1 MAKKESTDPMDLGIT
16 IPDIPMPAEQAE
28 DKDVVEDEC
37 DAAFDFAFIGTG
49 QAGGRLAESFYKMG
63 YRRVCAVNTNN
74 QDLAH
79 INIPEKNKLVMDIGE
94 GGAGKDPAKGALA
107 IKKFYEDV
115 YDLMRRCFGKKF
127 DRIMVL
133 SGLGGGSGTGSIETI
148 IKIAHDIAQSFK
160 LEKPGVPGG
169 TQTTVSGQPAVG
181 ALVSL
186 PMTSEGQ
193 RVSANAVPALESL
206 YAMVGRDKGKL
217 SARSLS
223 PLILVDNER
232 IQKIYPDLSVEQF
245 WGVANQSIAGL
256 FHLFNSI
263 ATKDSE
269 FTTFD
274 RADLNTLLSSGVI
287 TFGATP
293 LPKFGSP
300 TDISFAIRDNLR
312 KNILVADIDLGQA
325 SAAACVFIGHP
336 EVLGKIPQGNL
347 EHGFEMLT
355 RIMQD
360 ASVVH
365 RGIYRGN
372 VFDAAKKPGLV
383 VYTILGE
390 LGRPDERMDE
400 VYRIAGMQPKR

>member
-1 MAKKESTDPMDLGIT
+1 MTKRDQESEDRGI
-16 IPDIPMPAEQAE
+16 IVPDIPMPVEVEQ
-28 DKDVVEDEC
+28 DKDIVEDEC
-37 DAAFDFAFIGTG
+37 QVAFKFAFVGAG
-49 QAGGRLAESFYKMG
+49 QAGARMAEAFWKLG
-63 YRRVCAVNTNN
+63 YRRVCCVNTTN

-79 INIPEKNKLVMDIGE
+79 IAIPETHKLVMDMGD
-94 GGAGKDPAKGALA
+94 GGAGKDPAKGEKA

-115 YDLMRRCFGKKF
+115 YDLMRRCFGKQF

-133 SGLGGGSGTGSIETI
+133 IGAGGGTGSGAAETLI
-148 IKIAHDIAQSFK
+148 NIAHDIAQSFK
-160 LEKPGVPGG
+160 LEAKSPSSQPG
-169 TQTTVSGQPAVG
+169 QVSISGHPAVG

-193 RVSANAVPALESL
+193 KVSANAVSVLESM
-206 YAMVGRDKGKL
+206 YNMVGKDKGKI
-217 SARSLS
+217 AGRSLS

-232 IQKIYPDLSVEQF
+232 INKIYPGLPVSQF
-245 WGVANQSIAGL
+245 WGVANQSIAGF

-263 ATKDSE
+263 ATKESE

-293 LPKFGSP
+293 LPKNGSP

-312 KNILVADIDLGQA
+312 RNILVADLDLGLA
-325 SAAACVFIGHP
+325 SAAACVFIGSP
-336 EVLGKIPQGNL
+336 DVFDTMPQGHL

-360 ASVVH
+360 NSVVH
-365 RGIYRGN
+365 RGIYKGHASMN
-372 VFDAAKKPGLV
+372 KNSLV

-390 LGRPDERMDE
+390 LGRPVERMDE
-400 VYRIAGMQPKR
+400 MYRVAGMQPKR

>member
-1 MAKKESTDPMDLGIT
+1 MKMAKRESDPLNFGIT
-16 IPDIPMPAEQAE
+16 LPDIPMPVETE
-28 DKDVVEDEC
+28 EEKDIVEDEC
-37 DAAFDFAFIGTG
+37 DGAFQFAFVGAG
-49 QAGGRLAESFYKMG
+49 QGGARLAEAFWKLG
-63 YRRVCAVNTNN
+63 YRRVCVINTTSS
-74 QDLAH
+74 DLAH

-94 GGAGKDPAKGALA
+94 GGAGKDPSKGAGA

-115 YDLMRRCFGKKF
+115 YDLMRRCFGKQF
-127 DRIMVL
+127 DRIMVCA
-133 SGLGGGSGTGSIETI
+133 GLGGGTGTGSTETL

-160 LEKPGVPGG
+160 LEKPGVNGAL
-169 TQTTVSGQPAVG
+169 VSGPSAVG

-186 PMTSEGQ
+186 PQVSEGHK
-193 RVSANAVPALESL
+193 VSANAIPVLENL
-206 YAMVGRDKGKL
+206 FGMVGKDKGKL

-232 IQKIYPDLSVEQF
+232 IKKIYPDLSVSQF

-263 ATKDSE
+263 ASKDSE

-274 RADLNTLLSSGVI
+274 RADFNTLLSAGVI

-293 LPKFGSP
+293 LPKFETP
-300 TDISFAIRDNLR
+300 TEISFAIRDNLR
-312 KNILVADIDLGQA
+312 KNILVADLDLGQA
-325 SAAACVFIGHP
+325 AAAACVFIGHQ
-336 EVLGKIPQGNL
+336 EVLDRIPQGNL

-360 ASVVH
+360 NSVVH
-365 RGIYRGN
+365 RGIYKGN
-372 VFDAAKKPGLV
+372 VFDSQKKPGLV

-390 LGRPDERMDE
+390 LGRPDARMEE
-400 VYRIAGMQPKR
+400 VYRIAGLTPKR